1 MACLILSLKI
11 RKRYYETCFCCRVVE
26 AQWGH
31 LSKETWLIISKGRI
45 RIQVGLSTKFMPFP
59 STLQKHPEGKGQV
72 RGWLLS
78 VQRGSAEETEPLP
91 TGPFGLCIVVPHMAR
106 LPQCSGHMLIRNL
119 GSP

>member
-1 MACLILSLKI
+1 MKLVSAV
-11 RKRYYETCFCCRVVE
+11 CRVVE

-78 VQRGSAEETEPLP
+78 VQRGSAEE
-91 TGPFGLCIVVPHMAR
+91 
-106 LPQCSGHMLIRNL
+106 LPQLGHFRGLLARSAHHTQWSL
-119 GSP
+119 FAEGSWHFFQS